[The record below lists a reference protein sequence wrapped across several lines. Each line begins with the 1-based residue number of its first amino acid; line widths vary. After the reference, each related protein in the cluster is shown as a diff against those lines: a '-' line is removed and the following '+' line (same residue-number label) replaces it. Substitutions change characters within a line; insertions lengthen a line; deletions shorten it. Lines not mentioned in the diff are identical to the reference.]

1 MPQVVKAGG
10 QTQSRKHSRQK
21 VVIAMKAGRW
31 RKWEAP
37 GDAILA
43 SIVQLIVD
51 DKQRQ
56 CSRR

>member
-10 QTQSRKHSRQK
+10 QSRKHSQQK
-21 VVIAMKAGRW
+21 VVIAMKEERW

-43 SIVQLIVD
+43 SIVHLLVD
-51 DKQRQ
+51 DKRRQ

>member
-1 MPQVVKAGG
+1 MKAGG
-10 QTQSRKHSRQK
+10 QSRKHSQQK
-21 VVIAMKAGRW
+21 VVIAMKEGRW

-43 SIVQLIVD
+43 SIMQLIVD
-51 DKQRQ
+51 DRQRQ

>member
-1 MPQVVKAGG
+1 MKAGG
-10 QTQSRKHSRQK
+10 QTQRRKHSQEK

-37 GDAILA
+37 GDATLA
-43 SIVQLIVD
+43 SIVQLIVG

-56 CSRR
+56 CSKR

>member
-1 MPQVVKAGG
+1 MKAGG
-10 QTQSRKHSRQK
+10 QTQSRKHSQQK